1 MGISIENLLGIAV
14 KIIKILLCVF
24 LLLAGMVEAKQI
36 SFSKKLQDDQ
46 YLFKYQWLDHDN
58 LVQSMSFS
66 LTKAALFERFRMLKT
81 YQSEFAQKS
90 IMRTVKKQL
99 RQQPLNGAQAFFQK
113 QDGKMVIQVKGLEDN
128 KVALAY
134 QKIKEIEQKAI
145 AQYFKSNYYQQ
156 FTTHDQQTGV
166 MVDHVNI
173 AIDSV
178 ADLKALKPVILA
190 KVAIEN
196 IRKVTNYVLS
206 FVQSIPYSTLES
218 RITSSGAG
226 FSPPAKLLWENQG
239 DCDSKMT
246 LTATI
251 LRALMPRIDMA
262 MIYIDQHAFIGIAI
276 PANAGE
282 MTIEH
287 QGVEYLLGEPTGPAL
302 YELGKLAPEA
312 ELAVKQG
319 RYVAENFHSDGSY

>member
-1 MGISIENLLGIAV
+1 
-14 KIIKILLCVF
+14 
-24 LLLAGMVEAKQI
+24 MVEAKQV
-36 SFSKKLQDDQ
+36 SFSKKPIDGQ

-58 LVQSMSFS
+58 QSQVMNFA

-81 YQSEFAQKS
+81 YQSEFAHKT
-90 IMRTVKKQL
+90 IMRAVRKQL
-99 RQQPLNGAQAFFQK
+99 RAQPLNGAQAFFQ
-113 QDGKMVIQVKGLEDN
+113 QQNGKTVIQVKGREDKN
-128 KVALAY
+128 VALAY
-134 QKIKEIEQKAI
+134 QKVKEIEQDAI

-156 FTTHDQQTGV
+156 FITHDQQAGIK
-166 MVDHVNI
+166 VDHVNI

-178 ADLKALKPVILA
+178 ADFKVLKPVIMD

-196 IRKVTNYVLS
+196 IRKVANYVLS

-218 RITSSGAG
+218 RLTSSGAG
-226 FSPPAKLLWENQG
+226 FNPPAKLLWENQG

-251 LRALMPRIDMA
+251 LRALMPRINMA
-262 MIYIDQHAFIGIAI
+262 MIYIDQHAFIGIDI
-276 PANAGE
+276 PSKAGE

-287 QGVEYLLGEPTGPAL
+287 QGVKYLLGEPTGPAL
-302 YELGKLAPEA
+302 YRLGVLAPES

-319 RYVAENFHSDGSY
+319 RYVAEAFHSDGSY